1 VRAATALFLAP
12 FPLLALQPYG
22 GEILIRVALFALP
35 FAAYLA
41 AAGLVGPSWAPSVF
55 RSLSTTAVIV
65 VLLAAFVFA
74 RYGNDR
80 MDAFSSGD
88 VAGVRALYRIA
99 PPGSELI
106 AASEPLPWQYRDY
119 AGYTYQRLTTLLPG
133 PPPRGRPH
141 RPLTYRI
148 RDALASTVPGRAWVI
163 VTRSQIAGDDLVGT
177 SGTPSRL
184 VMQRL
189 DASRL
194 FRVAYANPDARI
206 YVLRLT
212 PGAGG

>member
-1 VRAATALFLAP
+1 MTAVVERRLNTDGARLGPTRPAAATALFLAP

-41 AAGLVGPSWAPSVF
+41 AAGLVGPSRAPSVF

-88 VAGVRALYRIA
+88 VAGGAMRYSARTPA
-99 PPGSELI
+99 TSPDEK
-106 AASEPLPWQYRDY
+106 ASIRSLP
-119 AGYTYQRLTTLLPG
+119 
-133 PPPRGRPH
+133 
-141 RPLTYRI
+141 
-148 RDALASTVPGRAWVI
+148 
-163 VTRSQIAGDDLVGT
+163 
-177 SGTPSRL
+177 
-184 VMQRL
+184 
-189 DASRL
+189 
-194 FRVAYANPDARI
+194 
-206 YVLRLT
+206 
-212 PGAGG
+212 